1 MFKTVPE
8 SDAMA
13 VVASRQNPAASF
25 ASYPNFR
32 SSRADVYIFP
42 VFLAYGPEKLARF

>member
-13 VVASRQNPAASF
+13 VVALRQNPAASF
-25 ASYPNFR
+25 ASY
-32 SSRADVYIFP
+32 SGL
-42 VFLAYGPEKLARF
+42 VFT